1 MNYQTTIDE
10 REAVM
15 RAIAERGAQVAPQYG
30 RRPFRFED
38 LDGRPEPKS
47 WGPIYTKPVKAKRPF
62 NDETNIPT
70 NCASGQKRCFDAAKH
85 RAKIRAEFAALAN
98 AERLA
103 WALGKAKNC
112 QGQTIAQAYA
122 QAMAAKRNAAAVQ
135 AWDAT
140 RAAA

>member
-1 MNYQTTIDE
+1 MDYDVN
-10 REAVM
+10 EAW
-15 RAIAERGAQVAPQYG
+15 RAQRAYLAKQAQAETDRNA
-30 RRPFRFED
+30 RPFRFED

-85 RAKIRAEFAALAN
+85 RAKLRAEFAATAN

-103 WALGKAKNC
+103 WALGKSKNC
-112 QGQTIAQAYA
+112 QGLTIKQAYA
-122 QAMAAKRNAAAVQ
+122 LAMKTKRARLEAFELEEAA
-135 AWDAT
+135 
-140 RAAA
+140 

>member
-1 MNYQTTIDE
+1 MSYDD
-10 REAVM
+10 AK
-15 RAIAERGAQVAPQYG
+15 
-30 RRPFRFED
+30 PFRFED
-38 LDGRPEPKS
+38 LNGKPEPKS

-70 NCASGQKRCFDAAKH
+70 NSASGQKRCFDAAKH

-112 QGQTIAQAYA
+112 QGLTIKQAYA
-122 QAMAAKRNAAAVQ
+122 LAMKAKRARLEALKPMREAA
-135 AWDAT
+135 
-140 RAAA
+140 